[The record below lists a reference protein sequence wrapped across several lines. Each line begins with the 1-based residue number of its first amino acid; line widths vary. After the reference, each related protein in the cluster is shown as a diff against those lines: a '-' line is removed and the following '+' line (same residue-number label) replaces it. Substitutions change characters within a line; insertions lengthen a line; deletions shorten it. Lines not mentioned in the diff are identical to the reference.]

1 MQYPSRVQQLLV
13 ISNGHGEDAIACQI
27 LQPLQRLSPASSIV
41 ALPIVGVGQAYQ
53 AQGVPLL
60 TRGQNLPS
68 GGFLGPH
75 LWQDWQQGW
84 WGLTGRQIRALRQWS
99 KRGDV
104 ILAVGDI
111 VPLLLAVGSGLPF
124 AFVGTA
130 KSEYGLAD
138 WPRRQSIYWPWERKL
153 MAHPRCRGMF
163 PRDRLTA
170 LSLQRWPIPVFD
182 CGNPM
187 MDDLEPQMSL
197 PLAQLSIQP
206 RLKILLLP
214 GSHEPEVFRNWRLIL
229 RAIAGLVLEPEAYLF
244 LGAIAPN
251 IDPVPLQRILREQ
264 EWFCTQNLG
273 SSLPAPYWLYGQN
286 QSQLLLISQGFRAG
300 LHAAEIVIAMAGTA
314 TEQAVGLGKP
324 VITFPGSGPQF
335 TAPFAAAQARLL
347 GSSLF
352 LLKGPQQLPA
362 VLHQIQEQEGYPQ
375 QWLDNGRQ
383 RMGEPV
389 AGQRIAHRLHQYLLE
404 PLGNG

>member
-1 MQYPSRVQQLLV
+1 LQYPIRVQQLLV

-27 LQPLQRLSPASSIV
+27 LQPLQRLSQATIV
-41 ALPIVGVGQAYQ
+41 ALPIVGVGNAYQ
-53 AQGVPLL
+53 SQGIPLL
-60 TRGQNLPS
+60 IRSQNLPS
-68 GGFLGPH
+68 GGFLGRY
-75 LWQDWQQGW
+75 LWQDLQQGW
-84 WGLTGRQIRALRQWS
+84 LPLTLRQIRMLRQWS

-124 AFVGTA
+124 VFVGTA

-138 WPRRQSIYWPWERKL
+138 WPRRQSVYWPWERKL

-163 PRDRLTA
+163 PRDRFTA

-197 PLAQLSIQP
+197 PLTQLSIHP

-251 IDPVPLQRILREQ
+251 IDCAPLQQILEEQ
-264 EWFCTQNLG
+264 GWFCTKDSG
-273 SSLPAPYWLYGQN
+273 SSLPVSPSLYDQN
-286 QSQLLLISQGFRAG
+286 QSQLWLMPQGFRAC
-300 LHAAEIVIAMAGTA
+300 LHAAEAVIAMAGTA
-314 TEQAVGLGKP
+314 TEQSVGLGKP
-324 VITFPGSGPQF
+324 VITFPSSGPQF
-335 TAPFAAAQARLL
+335 TPAFAAAQARLL

-352 LLKGPQQLPA
+352 LLKDPQQLPG
-362 VLHQIQEQEGYPQ
+362 VLHQIQEQKGYPQ
-375 QWLDNGRQ
+375 EWLENGRQ
-383 RMGEPV
+383 RMGEPG
-389 AGQRIAHRLHQYLLE
+389 AGQRIAHCLHQYLLE

>member
-1 MQYPSRVQQLLV
+1 M

-27 LQPLQRLSPASSIV
+27 LQPLQRLSQASIV
-41 ALPIVGVGQAYQ
+41 ALPIVGVGNAYQ
-53 AQGVPLL
+53 SQGIPLL
-60 TRGQNLPS
+60 IRGQNLPS
-68 GGFLGPH
+68 GGFLGRY
-75 LWQDWQQGW
+75 LWRDLQQGW
-84 WGLTGRQIRALRQWS
+84 LGLTLRQIQALRQWS
-99 KRGDV
+99 KQGDV

-111 VPLLLAVGSGLPF
+111 VPLLLAVASGLPF

-153 MAHPRCRGMF
+153 MAHPRCQGVF
-163 PRDRLTA
+163 VRDHLTA

-197 PLAQLSIQP
+197 PLAQLSIHP

-214 GSHEPEVFRNWRLIL
+214 GSHEPEVFANWRLIL
-229 RAIAGLVLEPEAYLF
+229 RAIAGLVLKPQAYLF

-251 IDPVPLQRILREQ
+251 IDPVPLQQILREQ
-264 EWFCTQNLG
+264 EWFCTQTLG
-273 SSLPAPYWLYGQN
+273 SLLPTPHWLYSQN
-286 QSQLLLISQGFRAG
+286 QSQLLLVSQGFKAC

-314 TEQAVGLGKP
+314 TEQTVGLGKP
-324 VITFPGSGPQF
+324 AITLPGSGPQF

-352 LLKGPQQLPA
+352 LLKDPQQLPG
-362 VLHQIQEQEGYPQ
+362 VLHQIQEQEEYPQ

-383 RMGEPV
+383 RMGEPG
-389 AGQRIAHRLHQYLLE
+389 AGQRIAHCLYQYLLE
-404 PLGNG
+404 PLGDG